1 MILVVELAVWWGV
14 LIGIWMITVSPPDWP
29 DVWLASG
36 AALLCALLTVAAR
49 HALEDR
55 WRPGREALRW
65 PLLIPIAAVAD
76 TFRVLVLPLR
86 ATRQHPR
93 REDLVTVRLPRDVS
107 PTRGATRRAEG
118 TLVLSATPAT
128 MVVDSAPED
137 STLLVHR
144 LASGPPDLIKIV
156 EG

>member
-1 MILVVELAVWWGV
+1 MILAVELAVWWCV

-36 AALLCALLTVAAR
+36 AALLCTILTVVAR

-55 WRPGREALRW
+55 WRPGRESLRW

-76 TFRVLVLPLR
+76 TFRVLTLPLG
-86 ATRQHPR
+86 ATRRHPR
-93 REDLVTVRLPRDVS
+93 REDLVTVRLPRS
-107 PTRGATRRAEG
+107 GSETRAATRRAEG
-118 TLVLSATPAT
+118 TVVVSATPAT
-128 MVVDSAPED
+128 MVVDSDPED
-137 STLLVHR
+137 NTLLVHP
-144 LASGPPDLIKIV
+144 LTSGPPDLIKVV